1 MKKKTRLVIPRRGAH
16 IIKKTIEFV
25 ITIATIT
32 ACVILVVITWFRATS
47 VHFVSA
53 PIAPVPITAA
63 PTTHRSAEPAVQTTV
78 PAKPRSIRVQI
89 SDQSPEIF
97 ANAHGTAMAHGKI
110 FIGMADRNGNP
121 FPTNQLYIFPDTGNL
136 DHFSVVSLP
145 KEQDAG
151 SAEKRKQADIESM
164 VYDERNDK
172 IYFIFSDYS
181 SFSLY
186 SLDPSTY
193 ELALIM
199 ATTSLSVGDKPAI
212 TTDGEY
218 IYGITYTEPAT
229 VFKVGISGEP
239 FLENSVGHISD
250 GHSAAVGSNGPRTEL
265 YFGGGQDDG
274 FEKVN
279 AADLASL
286 GTISLPGCAPTDDM
300 PYQKITE
307 TGGYV
312 YVGCEKMPY
321 GYRVKTDDL
330 STTRFD
336 LPGNSFGLFIYGS
349 DLYNAAVDGNIDIFR
364 DTDITKIQRYYVGQ
378 DMPLNELFVATTTH
392 DVYFTEWYGPKG
404 LFEVKNTV
412 NNSVQTSSIFDAAS
426 NWLDDLRG
434 SFRATKPPRSDEDV
448 Q

>member
-97 ANAHGTAMAHGKI
+97 AYAHGTAMARGKI
-110 FIGMADRNGNP
+110 FIGMADRN
-121 FPTNQLYIFPDTGNL
+121 TGIL
-136 DHFSVVSLP
+136 DNFSVVSLP

-151 SAEKRKQADIESM
+151 SAEKKKQADIESM

-279 AADLASL
+279 AADLAF
-286 GTISLPGCAPTDDM
+286 
-300 PYQKITE
+300 ITW
-307 TGGYV
+307 V
-312 YVGCEKMPY
+312 
-321 GYRVKTDDL
+321 
-330 STTRFD
+330 
-336 LPGNSFGLFIYGS
+336 
-349 DLYNAAVDGNIDIFR
+349 
-364 DTDITKIQRYYVGQ
+364 
-378 DMPLNELFVATTTH
+378 
-392 DVYFTEWYGPKG
+392 
-404 LFEVKNTV
+404 
-412 NNSVQTSSIFDAAS
+412 
-426 NWLDDLRG
+426 
-434 SFRATKPPRSDEDV
+434 RAD
-448 Q
+448 